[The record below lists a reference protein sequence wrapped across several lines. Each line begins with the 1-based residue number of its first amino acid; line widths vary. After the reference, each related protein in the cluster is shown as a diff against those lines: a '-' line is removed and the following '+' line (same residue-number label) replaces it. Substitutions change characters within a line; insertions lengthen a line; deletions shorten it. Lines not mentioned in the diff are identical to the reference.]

1 MPLSLAPVPKSDSSE
16 MLVTIYMS
24 FCKRHI
30 KHLEVHAELESGS
43 ALEAEQL
50 KPQLQGA
57 ECRATACILIFITV
71 AET

>member
-1 MPLSLAPVPKSDSSE
+1 M
-16 MLVTIYMS
+16 
-24 FCKRHI
+24 

-43 ALEAEQL
+43 APEAEQL

-57 ECRATACILIFITV
+57 ECRATACVLIFITV

>member
-1 MPLSLAPVPKSDSSE
+1 M
-16 MLVTIYMS
+16 
-24 FCKRHI
+24 
-30 KHLEVHAELESGS
+30 KHLEVRAELESGS

-57 ECRATACILIFITV
+57 ECRVTACILIFITV